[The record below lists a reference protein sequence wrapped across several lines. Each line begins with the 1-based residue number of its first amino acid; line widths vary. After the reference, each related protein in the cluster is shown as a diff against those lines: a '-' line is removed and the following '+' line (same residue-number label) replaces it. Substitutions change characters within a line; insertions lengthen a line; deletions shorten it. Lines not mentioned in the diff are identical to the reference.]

1 MMKKFYL
8 KSLLVCVLA
17 LLLSSCAEEYTKVI
31 PADAIAVAE
40 IDVKSILKKSNL
52 GSHEDKLKD
61 ILNVLKK
68 EDKQLRNLINV
79 IESGQSGVDWLKPA
93 YMFLDGEHPYLV
105 LAVDDKKDLE
115 NSILSL
121 STKYDRFQVLNDGE
135 ISWIEIDGEL
145 IGALTKS
152 TLIIG
157 DEDSRSIYRNMLQHN
172 RDPFFG
178 SEAGKLFNKHVGD
191 ATVLVNMQAVPS
203 DIKRDLCRELE
214 YELGD
219 IDGLD
224 DMYDQL
230 FELQAVANLKFE
242 KGKASVNLY
251 TENMSDDLT
260 NVCGK
265 IDTDELEQVPANDL
279 IGLMALSLNGSR
291 TYEYMEDILNAIRRE
306 LDYEDRELLRMLVD
320 VLKNTN
326 GTGVASISGEID
338 VDEPEVLCLLP
349 VSKRKV
355 TDVLDYLGEDLPY
368 MYRLVGDTEHAAI
381 TNISGYSYGNVSNG
395 FENASDA
402 KSCCAYCY
410 LNLRPVAD
418 WMVRESSREYRGD
431 VSVALSSLD
440 YADFKLDDDFG
451 MSLNLYLTDDSD
463 NVLAVV
469 VDKAVNFVYDH
480 LSDF

>member
-1 MMKKFYL
+1 MAKVSLNKITPIKKVDPITLQIGDSEIIVQQYLPIETKMAMMQ
-8 KSLLVCVLA
+8 
-17 LLLSSCAEEYTKVI
+17 
-31 PADAIAVAE
+31 D
-40 IDVKSILKKSNL
+40 
-52 GSHEDKLKD
+52 
-61 ILNVLKK
+61 
-68 EDKQLRNLINV
+68 
-79 IESGQSGVDWLKPA
+79 
-93 YMFLDGEHPYLV
+93 
-105 LAVDDKKDLE
+105 
-115 NSILSL
+115 
-121 STKYDRFQVLNDGE
+121 VLN
-135 ISWIEIDGEL
+135 
-145 IGALTKS
+145 
-152 TLIIG
+152 
-157 DEDSRSIYRNMLQHN
+157 
-172 RDPFFG
+172 
-178 SEAGKLFNKHVGD
+178 
-191 ATVLVNMQAVPS
+191 AV
-203 DIKRDLCRELE
+203 
-214 YELGD
+214 
-219 IDGLD
+219 
-224 DMYDQL
+224 
-230 FELQAVANLKFE
+230 
-242 KGKASVNLY
+242 
-251 TENMSDDLT
+251 
-260 NVCGK
+260 
-265 IDTDELEQVPANDL
+265 
-279 IGLMALSLNGSR
+279 
-291 TYEYMEDILNAIRRE
+291 RRE

-395 FENASDA
+395 FENASNA

-418 WMVRESSREYRGD
+418 WIVRESSREYRGD

-440 YADFKLDDDFG
+440 YADFKLDETFG

>member
-1 MMKKFYL
+1 MKKFYL

-40 IDVKSILKKSNL
+40 LDVKSILKKSNL

-79 IESGQSGVDWLKPA
+79 IESGHSGVDWLKPA

-105 LAVDDKKDLE
+105 LAVDNKKDLE
-115 NSILSL
+115 SSILSL
-121 STKYDRFQVLNDGE
+121 STKYDRFQVLYDGE
-135 ISWIEIDGEL
+135 ISWIELDGEL

-157 DEDSRSIYRNMLQHN
+157 DEDSRSIYRNMLEHN
-172 RDPFFG
+172 RYPFFG
-178 SEAGKLFNKHVGD
+178 SEAGKLFEKHAGD
-191 ATVLVNMQAVPS
+191 ATVLVNMQAVPL
-203 DIKRDLCRELE
+203 DIKRELCRELE

-291 TYEYMEDILNAIRRE
+291 TYEYM
-306 LDYEDRELLRMLVD
+306 
-320 VLKNTN
+320 
-326 GTGVASISGEID
+326 
-338 VDEPEVLCLLP
+338 
-349 VSKRKV
+349 
-355 TDVLDYLGEDLPY
+355 
-368 MYRLVGDTEHAAI
+368 
-381 TNISGYSYGNVSNG
+381 
-395 FENASDA
+395 
-402 KSCCAYCY
+402 
-410 LNLRPVAD
+410 
-418 WMVRESSREYRGD
+418 
-431 VSVALSSLD
+431 
-440 YADFKLDDDFG
+440 
-451 MSLNLYLTDDSD
+451 
-463 NVLAVV
+463 
-469 VDKAVNFVYDH
+469 
-480 LSDF
+480 